1 MVEMTDMLPRKK
13 LKESTPLNIDKK
25 NKTNITPTPKKG
37 KAVNKNKK
45 LPSKCTAT

>member
-1 MVEMTDMLPRKK
+1 MTEKNP